1 MRLSGAIFVAT
12 LLLLVEANPQGI
24 NFGGSSNKETKK
36 EEEIANRNYGQQS
49 SPQVQQHQSQ
59 QQCCCI
65 PQQQQCL
72 QNQPLTQGDDLV
84 GEGLINERIVNRP
97 GAGQQTL
104 SCARGQRICCYD
116 DQPQDPDYDFSVF
129 QRHPSCSQPFTSSST
144 ASHTSGRWVQGCSE
158 TSVYGNQQCGS
169 RNYRGPVRGLSEG
182 ESSPGEFPWTCL
194 ILNQNN
200 DFLGTCAL
208 VPQSFNNDLGR
219 GTRKILTAAHNLK
232 KIGPNDRVKV
242 RVGEYDASGFNPP
255 EARSHIEYTVSK
267 IVRHPQ
273 FDAKRLSDDIAVMIT
288 SRVIDLQHPYVSP
301 ACFPS
306 CQQQFDYVFS
316 NGTGARCW
324 TAGWGKDE
332 FSGSFQFI
340 QHKVDVP
347 LVPASQCNAAL
358 KQALNQKKPGV
369 GDRFQLTQG
378 EVCAGTENGKDA
390 CTGDGGSPLVCQA
403 QSGRWTVVGLVAW
416 GIGCGSHVP
425 GVYTNV
431 HHYKQWINSID

>member
-1 MRLSGAIFVAT
+1 M
-12 LLLLVEANPQGI
+12 
-24 NFGGSSNKETKK
+24 
-36 EEEIANRNYGQQS
+36 
-49 SPQVQQHQSQ
+49 
-59 QQCCCI
+59 
-65 PQQQQCL
+65 
-72 QNQPLTQGDDLV
+72 GD
-84 GEGLINERIVNRP
+84 
-97 GAGQQTL
+97 A
-104 SCARGQRICCYD
+104 
-116 DQPQDPDYDFSVF
+116 DYDFSVF
-129 QRHPSCSQPFTSSST
+129 QRHPSCSQPFTST
-144 ASHTSGRWVQGCSE
+144 APQQSSGRWVQGCSE
-158 TSVYGNQQCGS
+158 TSVYGSQQCGT
-169 RNYRGPVRGLSEG
+169 RTYRGPVRGLSEG

-255 EARSHIEYTVSK
+255 ETRSPIEYTVSK

-273 FDAKRLSDDIAVMIT
+273 FDAKRLSD
-288 SRVIDLQHPYVSP
+288 
-301 ACFPS
+301 
-306 CQQQFDYVFS
+306 
-316 NGTGARCW
+316 GTGARCW

-347 LVPASQCNAAL
+347 IVPAAQCNAAL

-403 QSGRWTVVGLVAW
+403 QSGRWTVVGL
-416 GIGCGSHVP
+416 
-425 GVYTNV
+425 
-431 HHYKQWINSID
+431 

>member
-12 LLLLVEANPQGI
+12 LVLSAEANPQGI
-24 NFGGSSNKETKK
+24 NFGSSSTEKK
-36 EEEIANRNYGQQS
+36 PEEDIANRNYGQQS
-49 SPQVQQHQSQ
+49 SPQIQQHQS

-72 QNQPLTQGDDLV
+72 QNQQFTQGDDLV

-97 GAGQQTL
+97 GAAGQQTL
-104 SCARGQRICCYD
+104 SCALGQRICCYD
-116 DQPQDPDYDFSVF
+116 DHPQDADYDFSVF
-129 QRHPSCSQPFTSSST
+129 QRHPSCSQPFTSS
-144 ASHTSGRWVQGCSE
+144 ASQTSGRWVQGCSE

-169 RNYRGPVRGLSEG
+169 RNYQGPVRGLSEG
-182 ESSPGEFPWTCL
+182 EASPGEFPWTCL

-255 EARSHIEYTVSK
+255 ETRSHIEYTVSK

-288 SRVIDLQHPYVSP
+288 TRVIDLQHPYVSP

-316 NGTGARCW
+316 NGTGAR
-324 TAGWGKDE
+324 
-332 FSGSFQFI
+332 F
-340 QHKVDVP
+340 
-347 LVPASQCNAAL
+347 CNIIL
-358 KQALNQKKPGV
+358 
-369 GDRFQLTQG
+369 
-378 EVCAGTENGKDA
+378 
-390 CTGDGGSPLVCQA
+390 
-403 QSGRWTVVGLVAW
+403 
-416 GIGCGSHVP
+416 
-425 GVYTNV
+425 
-431 HHYKQWINSID
+431 

>member
-1 MRLSGAIFVAT
+1 MGGTIAEEQGKLRTGHRMRLSGAIFVAT
-12 LLLLVEANPQGI
+12 LLLLAEANPQGI

-129 QRHPSCSQPFTSSST
+129 QRHPSCSQPFTSSSS

-182 ESSPGEFPWTCL
+182 EASPGEFPWTCL

-255 EARSHIEYTVSK
+255 ETRSHIEYTVSK

-273 FDAKRLSDDIAVMIT
+273 FDAKRLSD
-288 SRVIDLQHPYVSP
+288 
-301 ACFPS
+301 
-306 CQQQFDYVFS
+306 
-316 NGTGARCW
+316 GTGARCW

-347 LVPASQCNAAL
+347 IVPAAQCNAAL

-378 EVCAGTENGKDA
+378 EVCAGT
-390 CTGDGGSPLVCQA
+390 
-403 QSGRWTVVGLVAW
+403 
-416 GIGCGSHVP
+416 
-425 GVYTNV
+425 
-431 HHYKQWINSID
+431 